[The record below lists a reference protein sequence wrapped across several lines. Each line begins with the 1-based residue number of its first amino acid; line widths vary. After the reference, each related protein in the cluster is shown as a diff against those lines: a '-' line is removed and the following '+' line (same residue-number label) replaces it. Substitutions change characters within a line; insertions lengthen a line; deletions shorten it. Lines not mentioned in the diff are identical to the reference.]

1 MILSQFSLAGLRR
14 IAMPLFIAS
23 IVMLALLYVPGLGLM
38 KGGARRWLR
47 LGPVIAEPSELV
59 KFALVFFLAKFL
71 SKRQERIREFKH
83 GPLAVFLIVGPITL
97 LILKQPDFG
106 STVMIALILFAMLWA
121 AGARWQHLAAAGG
134 GALGLLAFQ
143 AVAKSYRMKRLTTF
157 LDPWSVARG
166 AGFQLV
172 QSFIALGEG
181 GKWGVGLGAGRQKM
195 FYLPEA
201 HTDFVFAVVGEEFG
215 LIGAAVVI
223 SLFLVILFRGMRIAH
238 DEPDPFASLLAVG
251 TDGAALDSSV
261 DQHVGGDWPDPD
273 QGTAAAVPEL
283 RRHFDHHRDGGV
295 GRATRAR
302 APAGGAMKVIIA
314 GGGTGGHLF
323 PAVALGEE
331 MMRER
336 PDIEVLFV
344 GTSAGLEA
352 KWLPKSGYRYE
363 LFEMH
368 GIRGHSAARAGARV
382 GGIRSRDRTGD
393 VAGQAVSSEHHR
405 ERRRICVGVDGR
417 GGAPDSDAAG
427 VDGTEHAAGSRESDA
442 VEIRE
447 KDLRRLQ

>member
-1 MILSQFSLAGLRR
+1 MTAVTYRRPDPWLWLPAAVLLLLGLLMVLNTTYFLGIEKRGDAFHFFKLHLAHIAVGFIFLMLLSQFSLAGLRR
-14 IAMPLFIAS
+14 IAMPLFIGS
-23 IVMLALLYVPGLGLM
+23 IVMLALLFVPGLGLM

-59 KFALVFFLAKFL
+59 KFALVFFLAEFL

-83 GPLAVFLIVGPITL
+83 GPLSVFLIVGPITL

-121 AGARWQHLAAAGG
+121 AGARWEHLAGAGG
-134 GALGLLAFQ
+134 GALVLLAFQ
-143 AVAKSYRMKRLTTF
+143 AVAKSYRMKRMTTF

-251 TDGAALDSSV
+251 LTALLSIQALINMSVVIGLIPTKGLPLPFLSYGGTSIIIAMAAL
-261 DQHVGGDWPDPD
+261 GALLALG
-273 QGTAAAVPEL
+273 
-283 RRHFDHHRDGGV
+283 RR
-295 GRATRAR
+295 
-302 APAGGAMKVIIA
+302 
-314 GGGTGGHLF
+314 
-323 PAVALGEE
+323 PAV
-331 MMRER
+331 R
-336 PDIEVLFV
+336 
-344 GTSAGLEA
+344 
-352 KWLPKSGYRYE
+352 
-363 LFEMH
+363 
-368 GIRGHSAARAGARV
+368 
-382 GGIRSRDRTGD
+382 
-393 VAGQAVSSEHHR
+393 
-405 ERRRICVGVDGR
+405 
-417 GGAPDSDAAG
+417 
-427 VDGTEHAAGSRESDA
+427 
-442 VEIRE
+442 
-447 KDLRRLQ
+447 